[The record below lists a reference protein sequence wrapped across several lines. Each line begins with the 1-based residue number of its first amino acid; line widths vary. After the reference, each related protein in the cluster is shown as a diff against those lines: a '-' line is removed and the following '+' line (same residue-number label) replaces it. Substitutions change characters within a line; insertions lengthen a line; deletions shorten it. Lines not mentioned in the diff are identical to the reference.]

1 MKHYCDLKVRVI
13 SAAVLLLLCTLAIY
27 GGGYAVCSG
36 VLLLAVLSYQEWRDM
51 TADRGVV
58 LRYLG
63 LFVAILPNAALI
75 GIHIEDVEILIWLI
89 VCVVSNDVGAY
100 FIGRIIGG
108 VKLCKS
114 VSPNKTVSGFL
125 GGLLSTFVCGS
136 TFAIVLGLSMNF
148 VLLTLPIAVL
158 ATLGDLFES
167 FIKRTC
173 SVKDSGTL
181 VPGHGGIL
189 DRVDGFI
196 FSAPFLFFCL

>member
-1 MKHYCDLKVRVI
+1 MKHYCDLKARVI
-13 SAAVLLLLCTLAIY
+13 SAAVLLFLCALAICS
-27 GGGYAVCSG
+27 GGYAVYSS
-36 VLLLAVLSYQEWRDM
+36 VLLLAVLSYQEWQDM
-51 TADRGVV
+51 TANKGVV
-58 LRYLG
+58 LRCLG

-158 ATLGDLFES
+158 ATIGDLFES

-181 VPGHGGIL
+181 LPGHGGIL